1 MSFGG
6 SQQMKFCG
14 RDLDSGTSIS
24 VEPHTAEYD
33 VEFNFFSD
41 RRRRYLFR
49 PDTKILL
56 TKRIS

>member
-1 MSFGG
+1 
-6 SQQMKFCG
+6 MKFCG